1 MRFSFKAIVV
11 LCTVSHM
18 HRGALRRPPAFALRA
33 SARNIITYLE
43 GDKQV
48 TALLSLLILLSEV
61 VFVLS
66 SNVLALYRTS
76 VPTTQQ

>member
-1 MRFSFKAIVV
+1 
-11 LCTVSHM
+11 VSHM

-48 TALLSLLILLSEV
+48 TALLSLLIV
-61 VFVLS
+61 
-66 SNVLALYRTS
+66 
-76 VPTTQQ
+76 